1 MQQCTLYVSIKE
13 RESVTDAI
21 RKAFSEKTVEVST
34 DGRAVTVSSK
44 KWFSKSTI
52 TFNTLREDLD
62 PEAFDQMKRG
72 MYGYF
77 SQIETPHVR
86 VQQKLLMQIT
96 ALNVA
101 VGIVSSDGIDKETFQ
116 KILEI
121 ARSVHGIVFLP
132 TGEMLDKEGKL
143 ILDTAGESELEDFI
157 LTVSVDLIDGHIHP
171 TPSGEAHK
179 QRSMQLLREQ
189 GIPVIDHLPVIVGDE
204 DAVIRTKDEIV
215 QRAIALCLI
224 AVYSGGIA
232 ENGNVEEEREFI
244 EGIIEQ
250 YGAEGFFTEKERAFL
265 YNDAP
270 DRTDTIQM
278 VWMYECYWVLLWA
291 LGYVETLDFPSDICD
306 VQSAIDCLR
315 LAENYDAFYQNAT
328 VRSKTE
334 ILDQADLIYRYDW
347 ACVDARINNRPV
359 AGGLNDEVVLE
370 RHRALNWLVR
380 YMDADWDDVQ
390 MDT

>member
-1 MQQCTLYVSIKE
+1 MQQCTLYVSIQD

-77 SQIETPHVR
+77 SQIETPHLR

-157 LTVSVDLIDGHIHP
+157 LTVS
-171 TPSGEAHK
+171 
-179 QRSMQLLREQ
+179 
-189 GIPVIDHLPVIVGDE
+189 
-204 DAVIRTKDEIV
+204 
-215 QRAIALCLI
+215 
-224 AVYSGGIA
+224 
-232 ENGNVEEEREFI
+232 
-244 EGIIEQ
+244 
-250 YGAEGFFTEKERAFL
+250 
-265 YNDAP
+265 
-270 DRTDTIQM
+270 
-278 VWMYECYWVLLWA
+278 
-291 LGYVETLDFPSDICD
+291 
-306 VQSAIDCLR
+306 
-315 LAENYDAFYQNAT
+315 
-328 VRSKTE
+328 
-334 ILDQADLIYRYDW
+334 
-347 ACVDARINNRPV
+347 
-359 AGGLNDEVVLE
+359 
-370 RHRALNWLVR
+370 
-380 YMDADWDDVQ
+380 
-390 MDT
+390 

>member
-1 MQQCTLYVSIKE
+1 MQQCTLYVSVQDH
-13 RESVTDAI
+13 ESVTEAI
-21 RKAFSEKTVEVST
+21 RSAFRDKTVEVST
-34 DGRAVTVSSK
+34 DGRTVTVTSK

-62 PEAFDQMKRG
+62 SEAFDQMKRG
-72 MYGYF
+72 MYGF
-77 SQIETPHVR
+77 FAQIETPHER
-86 VQQKLLMQIT
+86 VQKKLLMQIA

-101 VGIVSSDGIDKETFQ
+101 VGIVASSGIDGETFQ

-143 ILDTAGESELEDFI
+143 ILDTEGESQLDDFI
-157 LTVSVDLIDGHIHP
+157 LTVSVDLIDGHVRS
-171 TPSGEAHK
+171 TPSAEARK
-179 QRSMQLLREQ
+179 QRSIQLLREQ
-189 GIPVIDHLPVIVGDE
+189 GIPCIEHLPVIAGDE
-204 DAVIRTKDEIV
+204 EAVIRTKDEIV

-224 AVYSGGIA
+224 AIYSGGIA

-244 EGIIEQ
+244 EGLIEQ
-250 YGAEGFFTEKERAFL
+250 YGAERFFTEKERAFL
-265 YNDAP
+265 YNDQPERIDA
-270 DRTDTIQM
+270 IQL

-291 LGYVETLDFPSDICD
+291 LGYVEKLDFPGEICD
-306 VQSAIDCLR
+306 VQTAIDCLR
-315 LAENYDAFYQNAT
+315 LAENYDGFYQHAS
-328 VRSKTE
+328 VRGKTE

-359 AGGLNDEVVLE
+359 EGGLNDGVVLE

-380 YMDADWDDVQ
+380 YMDADWDGVST
-390 MDT
+390 DT